1 MPLTTAKPL
10 SEAGDQT
17 QALLEI
23 RNLETFYGP
32 IMAIR
37 GVSLDVPEGKVV
49 TVLGAN
55 GAGKTTLLKTIS
67 GIMDPEK
74 GRIVF
79 DGHEIQGREPHQIV
93 RRGIVQVP
101 EGREVFPLL
110 TVDENLSLGA
120 YTKSNRAEIAQARE
134 LVFSYF
140 PILAERRQ
148 QEAGTLSGGQ
158 QQMLAIGRGL
168 MLKPRIMLL
177 DEPSLGL
184 SPLLTQEIFEILRR
198 LNQEAGMTM
207 LVVEQNAAVA
217 LDLAN
222 HGYVMELGRIV
233 MSDTAERLAASEDIQ
248 RFYLGHANE
257 GARGERRW
265 KKRKTWR

>member
-1 MPLTTAKPL
+1 M
-10 SEAGDQT
+10 S
-17 QALLEI
+17 ALLEV

-37 GVSLDVPEGKVV
+37 GVSLEVHKGQVV

-74 GRIVF
+74 GQVLF
-79 DGHEIQGREPHQIV
+79 EGEEIQGREPHQIV

-110 TVDENLSLGA
+110 TVEENLALGA
-120 YTKSNRAEIAQARE
+120 YTRNDRAEIARDRD

-168 MLKPRIMLL
+168 MLRPKIMLL

-184 SPLLTQEIFEILRR
+184 SPLLTQEIFDILKR
-198 LNQEAGMTM
+198 LNADEGVTM
-207 LVVEQNAAVA
+207 MLVEQNAAVA

-222 HGYVMELGRIV
+222 QGYVMELGRIV
-233 MSDTAERLAASEDIQ
+233 MADTAEKLAASEDIKN
-248 RFYLGHANE
+248 FYLGHANE
-257 GARGERRW
+257 GQRGERRW

>member
-1 MPLTTAKPL
+1 M
-10 SEAGDQT
+10 S
-17 QALLEI
+17 ALLEV

-37 GVSLDVPEGKVV
+37 GVSLEVHKGQVV

-74 GRIVF
+74 GQILF
-79 DGHEIQGREPHQIV
+79 EGEEIQGKEPHQIV

-110 TVDENLSLGA
+110 TVEENLALGA
-120 YTKSNRAEIAQARE
+120 YTRTDRAEIARDRDM
-134 LVFSYF
+134 VFSYF
-140 PILAERRQ
+140 PILAERRL
-148 QEAGTLSGGQ
+148 QEAGTMSGGQ

-168 MLKPRIMLL
+168 MLRPKIMLL

-184 SPLLTQEIFEILRR
+184 SPLLTQEIFSILKR
-198 LNQEAGMTM
+198 LNTDEGVTM
-207 LVVEQNAAVA
+207 MLVEQNAAVA
-217 LDLAN
+217 LDLAD

-233 MSDTAERLAASEDIQ
+233 MSDSAEKLAASEDIQ
-248 RFYLGHANE
+248 SFYLGHANE